1 MKARRSPSRALVPA
15 PKPARPLPTQPS
27 IPLPEKKTAGWT
39 GAVRSKRVKNV
50 LNNLAKIEFDTMDLS
65 TEANLLR
72 ALTIDYINRYEQF
85 TEALLA
91 WYADP
96 ETHVKPR
103 RIMDIT
109 DAAGLVESISRIV
122 QRMHSIQSEGS
133 ISMETFKRVTEGN
146 EDPAHNGKYIFD
158 RITLQKNDGTIN
170 PVALSQIKA
179 YGVAILG
186 EEAAN
191 NPEGLNTDDFKG
203 ARVMVVVGIQTYQ
216 RKNADGSPM
225 MQDGAPVT
233 GQSNEVK
240 RILAAG

>member
-1 MKARRSPSRALVPA
+1 M
-15 PKPARPLPTQPS
+15 PKIQADFTTVQAGFDNTPLPD
-27 IPLPEKKTAGWT
+27 
-39 GAVRSKRVKNV
+39 GAY
-50 LNNLAKIEFDTMDLS
+50 LAKVDDIKEGKTSDQKKDM
-65 TEANLLR
+65 
-72 ALTIDYINRYEQF
+72 LTFQ
-85 TEALLA
+85 L
-91 WYADP
+91 
-96 ETHVKPR
+96 
-103 RIMDIT
+103 
-109 DAAGLVESISRIV
+109 
-122 QRMHSIQSEGS
+122 
-133 ISMETFKRVTEGN
+133 VTEGN